1 MSEREKAIQLLQ
13 ELPDTISMKEILE
26 TLSTM
31 LEINTRINNFDENEA
46 IPQEELEK
54 EITRKPAD

>member
-31 LEINTRINNFDENEA
+31 LEINTRVDSFDENEA
-46 IPQEELEK
+46 ITTKDLEK
-54 EITRKPAD
+54 EIEQW

>member
-54 EITRKPAD
+54 EIEEW

>member
-13 ELPDTISMKEILE
+13 DLPDNISMKEILE

-31 LEINTRINNFDENEA
+31 LEINNRINTFNESES
-46 IPQEELEK
+46 ITIEDLEK
-54 EITRKPAD
+54 EIEKW

>member
-13 ELPDTISMKEILE
+13 ELPNTISMKEIIE

-31 LEINTRINNFDENEA
+31 LEINTRIDSLNESEMVVSENVEG
-46 IPQEELEK
+46 
-54 EITRKPAD
+54 EIDKW